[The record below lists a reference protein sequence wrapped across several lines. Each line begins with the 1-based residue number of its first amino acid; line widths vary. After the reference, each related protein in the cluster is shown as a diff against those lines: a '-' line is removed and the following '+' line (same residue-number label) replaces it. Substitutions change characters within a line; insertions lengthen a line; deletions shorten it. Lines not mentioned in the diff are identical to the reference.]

1 MPRGSDGGIKIA
13 GAAWC
18 IGWIN
23 SHRRRKSTDTYFP
36 DFSLV
41 LEWLDMVVDEQEA
54 INPFCLVVPLRINVA
69 SSIVANAN
77 TA

>member
-1 MPRGSDGGIKIA
+1 
-13 GAAWC
+13 
-18 IGWIN
+18 
-23 SHRRRKSTDTYFP
+23 
-36 DFSLV
+36 
-41 LEWLDMVVDEQEA
+41 MVVDEQEV